1 MADTP
6 ESSEPSLHD
15 LLTLVVEKVEGM
27 RFSSQPVGL
36 VAALK
41 SPDLDVWF
49 EASDAI
55 GALSKGLVE
64 AVMNDERFLGNAARQ
79 AKLGLGA
86 MGFYPQFL
94 GEHLVIQAV
103 RAGSADAAIAWLR
116 KMLETN
122 EATAK
127 TIQTLWGA
135 PVTEA
140 FDLTPDVRIV
150 PISDLTD
157 TEQRRYMMER
167 NFRTN
172 ASPLTTMLEH
182 LPLESAL
189 VVNHTI
195 SPPLHDPTLG
205 DYSAADFVAT
215 SDLLKEIALA
225 LTVVGPRMV
234 ITGFQWFEFD
244 DPDFSLSR
252 GYSTQI
258 LEVLPLRIYE
268 YPVLD
273 ADEAKEIVTAYLTL
287 GGSTRR
293 LVRVALQR
301 ISQALRRHNA
311 GDAAVELSTAFE
323 ALLGDNGKT
332 EMTHKIKVRAVRL
345 IGGSVEARMSN
356 ATIINKAYSVRSKL
370 VHTGQ
375 INEADTETVNGER
388 VPVRQI
394 IDRALLLCVDLVK
407 KIIHRGEIP
416 DWTVFD
422 ITEQT

>member
-1 MADTP
+1 MTETP
-6 ESSEPSLHD
+6 EPSAPSLHD
-15 LLTLVVEKVEGM
+15 LLELVVKKAEGM
-27 RFSSQPVGL
+27 RFSSQPAGL

-49 EASDAI
+49 AASEAI
-55 GALSKGLVE
+55 GELSKGLAQ
-64 AVMNDERFLGNAARQ
+64 AVVDDKRFLGDAVRQ
-79 AKLGLGA
+79 VKFGSGT

-94 GEHLVIQAV
+94 GAHLVIKALT
-103 RAGSADAAIAWLR
+103 AGSADAAIAWLT
-116 KMLETN
+116 KVLGTK

-127 TIQTLWGA
+127 TIQTLWGV
-135 PVTEA
+135 PVADA
-140 FDLTPDVRIV
+140 FDLTPSVRIV
-150 PISDLTD
+150 PVSDLVD
-157 TEQRRYMMER
+157 SEQRRYMMER

-172 ASPLTTMLEH
+172 ASPLMTMLEH
-182 LPLESAL
+182 LPLQSAL

-195 SPPLHDPTLG
+195 SPLLHDPSLG
-205 DYSAADFVAT
+205 DYSAADFLAT

-225 LTVVGPRMV
+225 LTVVGPRMA

-258 LEVLPLRIYE
+258 LEVLPLRIDE

-273 ADEAKEIVTAYLTL
+273 AHEAKEIVTAYLGL
-287 GGSTRR
+287 DRSTRQ
-293 LVRVALQR
+293 LVSVAMQR

-311 GDAAVELSTAFE
+311 GDAAVELSTALE
-323 ALLGDNGKT
+323 AMLGDNAKT
-332 EMTHKIKVRAVRL
+332 EMTHKVKVRAVRL
-345 IGGSVEARMSN
+345 IGGSMEARVSN
-356 ATIINKAYSVRSKL
+356 ATIISKAYSIRSKL

-375 INEADTETVNGER
+375 VSEADTETVNGQR

-394 IDRALLLCVDLVK
+394 IDRALLLCVDIV
-407 KIIHRGEIP
+407 KIIIRRGGIP

-422 ITEQT
+422 ITEHA